1 METQNH
7 IKGRFLFGKSLE
19 FKKDALGFF
28 QKCASTYPN
37 YQRFKFAHLNML
49 SISSPDYIDYVLRKN
64 NKNYKKGIEYDH
76 LKPTLGNGLLTN
88 EGEHWLKQR
97 RLAQP
102 AFHKKTIVNFEDA
115 IRQISK
121 DYLDQVPNEKL
132 DVHPWF
138 MEMTVEIISQLMF
151 STTVKENT
159 KLIGESLEV
168 AIAESYRRLQTLI
181 PSPLWLPI
189 PKNIKYSKARSN
201 LKNLVKEIISEREN
215 QEEKKEDLLQMLIDA
230 RYEDGTVMDEK
241 QLVDEVMTI
250 FLAGHETT
258 ANALSWAL
266 YLLGKNIETQ
276 EEIRKN
282 LNDDSTLDNLINEV
296 LRLYPPAWGIGRTAL
311 STDSY
316 KDMKVQKNDN
326 VVVCIYALH
335 RNPEYWE
342 NEDDFIPNR
351 WNNPD
356 LLKNKNQFIPF
367 GLGPRFCIGNNFAL
381 MEMKIILKEILS
393 RYKILMDEKFESP
406 PLPLITLRPE
416 NGVEL
421 EFIEEPLP

>member
-1 METQNH
+1 LETQNY
-7 IKGRFLFGKSLE
+7 IKGRFFFGKSLE

-28 QKCASTYPN
+28 QKCANTYPN

-102 AFHKKTIVNFEDA
+102 AFHKKTIVNFEDT
-115 IRQISK
+115 IKRIS
-121 DYLDQVPNEKL
+121 LDFLDRVPSKKM

-168 AIAESYRRLQTLI
+168 AIAESYRRLQMLI
-181 PSPLWLPI
+181 PSPLWLPT
-189 PKNIKYSKARSN
+189 PKNIQYNKARSK
-201 LKNLVKEIISEREN
+201 LKGLVKEIISERESKK
-215 QEEKKEDLLQMLIDA
+215 EKKGDLLQMLIDA
-230 RYEDGTVMDEK
+230 RYDDGSAMDEK

-266 YLLGKNIETQ
+266 YLLGKNERIQDEVR
-276 EEIRKN
+276 EKLSDGE
-282 LNDDSTLDNLINEV
+282 SLDNLINEV

-311 STDSY
+311 ENDSY
-316 KDMKVQKNDN
+316 KDMEVQKSDN
-326 VVVCIYALH
+326 IVVCIYALH

-342 NEDDFIPNR
+342 NENEFIPDR
-351 WNNPD
+351 WNEPD
-356 LLKNKNQFIPF
+356 ILKNKNQFIPF

-393 RYKILMDEKFESP
+393 RHKVSIEKNFEST

-416 NGVEL
+416 KGVEV
-421 EFIEEPLP
+421 EFK

>member
-1 METQNH
+1 MQNY
-7 IKGRFLFGKSLE
+7 IKGRFFFGKSLE

-28 QKCASTYPN
+28 QSCASTYPN

-88 EGEHWLKQR
+88 EGDHWLKQR

-102 AFHKKTIVNFEDA
+102 AFHKTTISNFQNEIKRICVDF
-115 IRQISK
+115 
-121 DYLDQVPNEKL
+121 LDKKPNNKM

-168 AIAESYRRLQTLI
+168 AIAESYRRLQMLI
-181 PSPLWLPI
+181 PSPLWLPT
-189 PKNIKYSKARSN
+189 PKNIKYSRARAN
-201 LKNLVKEIISEREN
+201 LKSLVKEIITEREN
-215 QEEKKEDLLQMLIDA
+215 KAEKKEDLLQMLIDA
-230 RYEDGTVMDEK
+230 RYEDGSSMDEK

-266 YLLGKNIETQ
+266 YLLGKNLKTQ
-276 EEIRKN
+276 DEIRKN
-282 LNDDSTLDNLINEV
+282 LDHEACLDNLINEV
-296 LRLYPPAWGIGRTAL
+296 LRLYPPAWGIGRTAI
-311 STDSY
+311 SDDSFR
-316 KDMKVQKNDN
+316 DMKVRKKDN
-326 VVVCIYALH
+326 IVVCIYALH

-342 NEDDFIPNR
+342 NENDFIPNR
-351 WNNPD
+351 WNDPD
-356 LLKNKNQFIPF
+356 ILKNKNQFIPF

-393 RYKILMDEKFESP
+393 RYEISIEKNFESD

-416 NGVEL
+416 NGVEV
-421 EFIEEPLP
+421 EFK